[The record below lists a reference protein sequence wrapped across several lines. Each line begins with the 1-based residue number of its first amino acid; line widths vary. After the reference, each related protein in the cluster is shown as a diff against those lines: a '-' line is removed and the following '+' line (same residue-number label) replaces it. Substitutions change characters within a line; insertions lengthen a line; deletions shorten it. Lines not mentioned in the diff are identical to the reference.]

1 VRASRPPSRGF
12 GAAGSDAATAMN
24 ISIFPFA
31 DSLVTHWDSPAV
43 LIGKLAVIAALV
55 ALNGFFVACE
65 FAIIKVRASQLDA
78 LAEEGDARARFAKY
92 IRGHLDAYLS
102 ATQLGITV
110 ASLALGWIGE
120 QFLVQMLQPFF
131 ALLHIYS
138 HAFVTSVSVALAFV
152 GITFLH
158 IVFGELGPKYTAI
171 ADPLPVALRLVRP
184 LGAFYVLFKP
194 AIWLLHK
201 SSNFLLQKVLRRQ
214 PVTSTELAHTEEEL
228 RLILDQS
235 EKSEEVS
242 PLGRDL
248 LTNVLD
254 LRRRVVRDIMTPRGD
269 VVYLDVEEDF
279 ETNITKALD
288 SRHTR
293 FPLCREN
300 LDNTIGLIHIKELV
314 PMMRDPNPDLMR
326 IKRELIP
333 VPEMMALEK
342 LLNLFLTRHAHLA
355 IVVDEFGGTV
365 GMVTLE
371 NVLEELVGD
380 IQDEFDTDKEEFRK
394 INANEFTVD
403 GALGLYE
410 LNDLA
415 KLELESADVSTV
427 GGYVTHLLGHLP
439 KQGEQVKIDN
449 YLVTVSQ
456 TDSRRV
462 RQLHFKKL
470 SDKSEAV
477 TATKPDV
484 AL

>member
-1 VRASRPPSRGF
+1 MQACVRAMNCSLFPF
-12 GAAGSDAATAMN
+12 FAA
-24 ISIFPFA
+24 IPFA
-31 DSLVTHWDSPAV
+31 DAILTHWDSPGV
-43 LIGKLAVIAALV
+43 VIGKLAVIAALV

-65 FAIIKVRASQLDA
+65 FAVVKVRGSQLDA
-78 LAEEGDARARFAKY
+78 LIDEGNLRANFVKH
-92 IRGHLDAYLS
+92 IRSHLDAYLS
-102 ATQLGITV
+102 ATQLGITL
-110 ASLALGWIGE
+110 ASLALGWVGE
-120 QFLVQMLQPFF
+120 QFLLQILEPFF
-131 ALLHIYS
+131 ALVNIHS
-138 HAFVTSVSVALAFV
+138 HGVVTSVSVALAFV

-171 ADPLPVALRLVRP
+171 ANPLSVALRLVRP
-184 LGAFYVLFKP
+184 LGFFYLLVKP

-201 SSNFLLQKVLRRQ
+201 SSNFLLQTVLRRL
-214 PVTSTELAHTEEEL
+214 PVPSTELAHSEEEL
-228 RLILDQS
+228 RLILEQS

-242 PLGRDL
+242 PLGRSL
-248 LTNVLD
+248 LMNVLD
-254 LRRRVVRDIMTPRGD
+254 LRQRVVRDIMTPRGD

-279 ETNITKALD
+279 ETNIKKALD

-342 LLNLFLTRHAHLA
+342 LLSLFLSKHAHVA
-355 IVVDEFGGTV
+355 IVVDEYGGTV

-371 NVLEELVGD
+371 DVLEELVGD
-380 IQDEFDTDKEEFRK
+380 IQDEFDTDKEEFKK
-394 INANEFTVD
+394 INADEFTVD
-403 GALGLYE
+403 GTLGLYE

-415 KLELESADVSTV
+415 KLELENPDVSTV

-449 YLVTVSQ
+449 YRVTVTQ
-456 TDSRRV
+456 ADSRRI
-462 RQLHFKKL
+462 RQLHFQKL
-470 SDKSEAV
+470 KEAQPAPV
-477 TATKPDV
+477 GTKPD
-484 AL
+484 